1 MIEKII
7 FSMVAFV
14 LFTYIF
20 LFKLIKR
27 NDTNYLIILISQ
39 AIGITIN
46 FVQIIFNFSENGLI
60 KVITYL
66 LCIIIPSIILIFELN
81 GINFS
86 EIMSYI
92 GSKFFLLIG
101 NKKIAKN
108 ILVNLVTK
116 YKDSYI
122 GHKMLAK
129 IYESEG
135 GMRKAIDEYVKVLDL
150 KKDDYKSYYTISVLL
165 NDLGKKSE
173 SIEMLENL
181 IKVKPEFYK
190 ATVLLADLLCQTDKY
205 KEAINVYMEALK
217 YYPENYEIYY
227 ELGIIYTKLNDFQM
241 AKDFYE
247 QAAELN
253 HNLYNAHYKLG
264 QISLLYRD
272 LDAAEESFSKAL
284 YEENESDA
292 YFQLSKIYI
301 MKNQREKAIIFL
313 NKSIELDP
321 VNYKKAKEEPIFFG
335 VKKQIKKPEAE
346 AKKQN
351 KEKSKKETE
360 IEEYL
365 ENTYNITKKI
375 DLDETSK
382 YGIKINE
389 FKWQKGTKTQKER
402 IDPN

>member
-7 FSMVAFV
+7 FSILAFI

-27 NDTNYLIILISQ
+27 NDTNYLIILVSQ
-39 AIGITIN
+39 AIGILIN
-46 FVQIIFNFSENGLI
+46 FIQIIFNCLEGNVFKI
-60 KVITYL
+60 ITYL
-66 LCIIIPSIILIFELN
+66 LCIIIPIIILIFETN

-86 EIMSYI
+86 EIMSFI
-92 GSKFFLLIG
+92 VSKFFIMLG
-101 NKKIAKN
+101 NKKIAKKF
-108 ILVNLVTK
+108 LVNLVTK

-129 IYESEG
+129 IYENEG
-135 GMRKAIDEYVKVLDL
+135 GMRKAIDEYVKVLDI
-150 KKDDYKSYYTISVLL
+150 KKDDYKSYYIISVLL
-165 NDLGKKSE
+165 NDLGKKTE

-190 ATVLLADLLCQTDKY
+190 ATELLADLLGQTEKY
-205 KEAINVYMEALK
+205 KEAINVYMQALK

-227 ELGIIYTKLNDFQM
+227 NLGIIYTKLNDFQM

-253 HNLYNAHYKLG
+253 HNLYNAYYKLG

-272 LDAAEESFSKAL
+272 LDAAEENFAKAM
-284 YEENESDA
+284 YGNKEADA

-301 MKNQREKAIIFL
+301 MKNQREKSIMFL
-313 NKSIELDP
+313 NKSIELDSE
-321 VNYKKAKEEPIFFG
+321 NYKKAKEEPIFFG
-335 VKKQIKKPEAE
+335 IKKQIKKPESQE
-346 AKKQN
+346 
-351 KEKSKKETE
+351 KKENIEKNKKEME
-360 IEEYL
+360 IEKYL
-365 ENTYNITKKI
+365 DNTYDITKKI

-389 FKWQKGTKTQKER
+389 FKWQKGNVSQKER